1 MVVFVFLLL
10 SLLLALFGPSTSLY
24 VVFSCLVG
32 FGYLAYV
39 SPGTHQRFLLRLGQ
53 PAHVQVSSMSVED
66 PSGGEMIN
74 VVG

>member
-32 FGYLAYV
+32 FGYVPRNSSALFVEVGPACPCASEFHV
-39 SPGTHQRFLLRLGQ
+39 SGRPQQWRNDQR
-53 PAHVQVSSMSVED
+53 
-66 PSGGEMIN
+66 GGVML
-74 VVG
+74 